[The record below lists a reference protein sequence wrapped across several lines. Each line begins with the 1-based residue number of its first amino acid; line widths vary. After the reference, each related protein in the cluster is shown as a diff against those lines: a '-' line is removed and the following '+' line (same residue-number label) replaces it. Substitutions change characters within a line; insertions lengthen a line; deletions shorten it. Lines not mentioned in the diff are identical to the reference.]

1 MADRYLLNRSAYKRL
16 SQTILLLISV
26 VVLSHAQT
34 RLLIHGRV
42 VDGTTARPMANVSIY
57 DRKQG
62 AGTTTDSLGN
72 FSMSVL
78 PGIYNLTFSALGY
91 YARSRFLD
99 MERTNVR
106 MEVALNPD
114 TRQLEEVNVTGRAPD
129 ANVSAAQMSVV
140 RLDMKNLRN
149 IPVVFGEVD
158 ILKALTLQPGVSTV
172 GEGAGGFNVR
182 GGRTDQNLVL
192 LDGAPLFNTSHLLG
206 LLSNLNADAIQDVTL
221 YKGGIPAAYGGR
233 LSSLLL
239 MNTKAGETERVSV
252 TGGIGLLTSRLLVQ
266 GPVTKNKKLTF
277 LAGGRIAYPSLVL
290 GLFPAPTNKDRA
302 FFYDLNGRLTYRLN
316 NDSQLSATVYRS
328 YDTFKFPQDTLYTT
342 QSTLFTARWSQ
353 RLNPRLSINLTA
365 TQSDYR
371 FFLDGLTSTNTYRY
385 RSTIRQR
392 DARFDWLY
400 TPKPAHRLEVGGS
413 LTGYGLRP
421 GAIAPT
427 GDNSNV
433 NTLTLPTEQARE
445 WAGYVSEEWTPFR
458 LLSIQL
464 GVRYAQFTNIGPGVA
479 YQYAEG
485 QPRTRESITDT
496 LRYGSGQALAQY
508 GGWEPRLTI
517 RATITPT
524 SSLKL
529 SYNRTRQYL
538 HLISNTTA
546 ISPVDFWKVSD
557 ALVPPQVA
565 DQFAVGYFHNFR
577 DNQYETSVEVYYKT
591 LENLVEYRN
600 GATLLLNP
608 ALDADL
614 LRAQGR
620 AYGLEVSVQKTR
632 GLLTGLVAY
641 TYSRTLARVP
651 SPYASVQINGGTWYP
666 STFDRP
672 HNLTIATQWK
682 WSRGW
687 TFGTNFV
694 YTSGRP
700 TTYPDGTYRLNGAKV
715 LDYSERNVDRIP
727 NYHRLDVSFTKDG
740 RRTPGQRHYSNWAI
754 SFYNVYAHKNPYS
767 IYFQRVNTTTKSYQL
782 SVFGTII
789 PSLSWNFTW

>member
-1 MADRYLLNRSAYKRL
+1 MANQYKYSLWSLYKLVLLGIMLLVTQQTLAQSKYLIYGQVR
-16 SQTILLLISV
+16 
-26 VVLSHAQT
+26 
-34 RLLIHGRV
+34 
-42 VDGTTARPMANVSIY
+42 DGVTSKPLANVSIY
-57 DRKQG
+57 DSKQG
-62 AGTTTDSLGN
+62 VGITSDSVGH
-72 FSMSVL
+72 FSVQVL
-78 PGIYNLTFSALGY
+78 PGSYNLTFSAVGY
-91 YARSRFLD
+91 YTRSRFL
-99 MERTNVR
+99 
-106 MEVALNPD
+106 EVGLATIRLEVSLNPD
-114 TRQLEEVNVTGRAPD
+114 TRQLDEVNVTGRTPD
-129 ANVSAAQMSVV
+129 ANVSATQMGVV

-206 LLSNLNADAIQDVTL
+206 LLGNLNADAIQDVTL

-239 MNTKAGETERVSV
+239 MNTKPGETDRLLIS
-252 TGGIGLLTSRLLVQ
+252 GGIGLLTSRLMAQ

-277 LAGGRIAYPSLVL
+277 LAGGRIAYPSFML

-302 FFYDLNGRLTYRLN
+302 FFYDLNGRLTYRFN
-316 NDSQLSATVYRS
+316 ANSQLSATVYRS
-328 YDTFKFPQDTLYTT
+328 FDTFKFPQDTLYTT
-342 QSTLFTARWSQ
+342 QSTLLTARLSQ
-353 RLNPRLSINLTA
+353 RLNPHLSVNLTA

-371 FFLDGLTSTNTYRY
+371 FFLNGLTTANTYRY

-392 DARFDWLY
+392 DARMDWLY
-400 TPKPAHRLEVGGS
+400 TPSAKHRLEFGGS
-413 LTGYGLRP
+413 LTGYSLLP

-427 GDNSNV
+427 GDNSNI
-433 NTLTLPTEQARE
+433 NTLTLPTEQGRE

-458 LLSIQL
+458 VLSVQV
-464 GVRYAQFTNIGPGVA
+464 GVRYAQFANVGPGVG
-479 YQYAEG
+479 YQFAEG

-496 LRYGSGQALAQY
+496 LRYGSGQTLAQY

-517 RATITPT
+517 RANVTQN
-524 SSLKL
+524 SSLKV
-529 SYNRTRQYL
+529 SYNRTRQYI

-546 ISPVDFWKVSD
+546 ISPVDFWKLSD

-565 DQFAVGYFHNFR
+565 DQFAVGYFQNFK
-577 DNQYETSVEVYYKT
+577 DNQYETSVEVYHKT

-608 ALDADL
+608 VLDADL
-614 LRAQGR
+614 LRGMGR
-620 AYGLEVSVQKTR
+620 AYGVEVSIQKTR
-632 GLLTGLVAY
+632 GLLTGLIAY

-651 SPYASVQINGGTWYP
+651 SPYPSVQINGGNWYP

-682 WSRGW
+682 WKRGW

-700 TTYPDGTYRLNGAKV
+700 TTYPDGTYRLNGSKV
-715 LDYSERNVDRIP
+715 LDYSQRNADRIP
-727 NYHRLDVSFTKDG
+727 DYHRLDVSFTKDG
-740 RRTPGQRHYSNWAI
+740 RRSADQRHYSNW
-754 SFYNVYAHKNPYS
+754 SVSLYNVYAHKNPYS

-782 SVFGTII
+782 SVLGTVI
-789 PSLSWNFTW
+789 PSISWNFVW

>member
-1 MADRYLLNRSAYKRL
+1 MP
-16 SQTILLLISV
+16 
-26 VVLSHAQT
+26 VLSAHAQK
-34 RLLIHGRV
+34 RYQIRGRV
-42 VDGTTARPMANVSIY
+42 TDGVLGKPLVNVSVF
-57 DRKQG
+57 DNKQG
-62 AGTTTDSLGN
+62 AGTRTDSTGAYSLR
-72 FSMSVL
+72 VL
-78 PGIYNLTFSALGY
+78 PGLYNLTFSAVGY
-91 YARSRFLD
+91 NTRTRYADLSRAD
-99 MERTNVR
+99 
-106 MEVALNPD
+106 EVADMTMNPD
-114 TRQLEEVNVTGRAPD
+114 IRQLDEVSVTGRAPD
-129 ANVSAAQMSVV
+129 ANVSATQMSVV

-206 LLSNLNADAIQDVTL
+206 LFSNLNADAIQDVTL

-239 MNTKAGETERVSV
+239 MNTKPGETERVSV
-252 TGGIGLLTSRLLVQ
+252 SGGIGLLTSRLLVQ
-266 GPVTKNKKLTF
+266 GPVTKTKRLTF
-277 LAGGRIAYPSLVL
+277 LAGGRIAYPSFVL
-290 GLFPAPTNKDRA
+290 ALFPAPTNKDRA

-316 NDSQLSATVYRS
+316 SDSQLSATVYRS
-328 YDTFKFPQDTLYTT
+328 FDTFKFPQDTLYTT
-342 QSTLFTARWSQ
+342 QSTLLTARWSQ
-353 RLNPRLSINLTA
+353 RLNPRLSFNLTA

-371 FFLDGLTSTNTYRY
+371 FFLDGLTATNTYRY

-392 DARFDWLY
+392 DARLDWLY
-400 TPKPAHRLEVGGS
+400 TPSAHRLEIGGS
-413 LTGYGLRP
+413 LTGYSMLP

-427 GDNSNV
+427 GNNSNI

-445 WAGYVSEEWTPFR
+445 WAGYLSEEWTPFR
-458 LLSIQL
+458 VLSVQV
-464 GVRYAQFTNIGPGVA
+464 GVRYAQFTNVGPGVA
-479 YQYAEG
+479 YQYADG
-485 QPRTRESITDT
+485 QPRTRESIVDT
-496 LRYGSGQALAQY
+496 LRYASGQAVAHY
-508 GGWEPRLTI
+508 GGWEPRLTV
-517 RATITPT
+517 RANITPS
-524 SSLKL
+524 SSLKI

-546 ISPVDFWKVSD
+546 ISPVDFWKVSN

-565 DQFAVGYFHNFR
+565 DQFAVGYFQNVR
-577 DNQYETSVEVYYKT
+577 ENQYETSVEVYHKT
-591 LENLVEYRN
+591 LQNLVEYRN

-608 ALDADL
+608 TLDADL
-614 LRAQGR
+614 LQGQGR
-620 AYGLEVSVQKTR
+620 AYGVEVSVQKTR
-632 GLLTGLVAY
+632 GLLTGLISY
-641 TYSRTLARVP
+641 TYSRTWARVP
-651 SPYASVQINGGTWYP
+651 SPYPSVQINGGNWYP

-682 WSRGW
+682 WSWGW

-715 LDYSERNVDRIP
+715 LDYSQRNADRIP
-727 NYHRLDVSFTKDG
+727 DYHRLDVSFTKDG
-740 RRTPGQRHYSNWAI
+740 RRTPEQRHYSNWSV
-754 SFYNVYAHKNPYS
+754 SFYNVYARKNPYS

-782 SVFGTII
+782 SVFGTVI

>member
-1 MADRYLLNRSAYKRL
+1 MHFLLVRGVLA
-16 SQTILLLISV
+16 IVLLL
-26 VVLSHAQT
+26 VLKPDLQAQIRFRIYGQVT
-34 RLLIHGRV
+34 
-42 VDGTTARPMANVSIY
+42 DGVTNKPLANVSVY
-57 DRKQG
+57 DKKQG
-62 AGTTTDSLGN
+62 AGTTTDSTGA
-72 FSMSVL
+72 FSMQVL
-78 PGIYNLTFSALGY
+78 PGPYNLTFSAVGY
-91 YARSRFLD
+91 YTRSRFLEI
-99 MERTNVR
+99 ERTNIR

-114 TRQLEEVNVTGRAPD
+114 TRQLDEVNVKGRTPD
-129 ANVSAAQMSVV
+129 ANVSATQMSVI

-239 MNTKAGETERVSV
+239 MNTKAGETDRISV
-252 TGGIGLLTSRLLVQ
+252 TGGIGLITSRILVQ
-266 GPVTKNKKLTF
+266 GPIAKNKKLTF
-277 LAGGRIAYPSLVL
+277 LAGGRIAYPSVML

-302 FFYDLNGRLTYRLN
+302 FFYDVNGRLTYRLT

-342 QSTLFTARWSQ
+342 QSTLLTARWSQ
-353 RLNPRLSINLTA
+353 RLNPQLSFNLTA

-371 FFLDGLTSTNTYRY
+371 FFLDGLTTANMYRY
-385 RSTIRQR
+385 RSTVRQR
-392 DARFDWLY
+392 DARLDWLY
-400 TPKPAHRLEVGGS
+400 TPKPKHKLEFGGS
-413 LTGYGLRP
+413 LTGYSLLP

-427 GDNSNV
+427 GDNSNI
-433 NTLTLPTEQARE
+433 NAQTLPNEQARE
-445 WAGYVSEEWTPFR
+445 LAGYFSEEWTPFR
-458 LLSIQL
+458 VLSVQV
-464 GVRYAQFTNIGPGVA
+464 GVRYAQFTNVGPGVA

-496 LRYGSGQALAQY
+496 LHYANGQALAHY
-508 GGWEPRLTI
+508 SGWEPRLTI
-517 RATITPT
+517 RANLTPT
-524 SSLKL
+524 SSLKV
-529 SYNRTRQYL
+529 SYNRTRQFL

-565 DQFAVGYFHNFR
+565 DQFAVGYFRNLG
-577 DNQYETSVEVYYKT
+577 DNMYETSVEVYHKT

-608 ALDADL
+608 TLDADL

-620 AYGLEVSVQKTR
+620 AYGVEVSVQKTR
-632 GLLTGLVAY
+632 GILTGLISY

-651 SPYASVQINGGTWYP
+651 STYPSVQINGGEWYP

-672 HNLTIATQWK
+672 HNLAIATQWK

-700 TTYPDGTYRLNGAKV
+700 TTYPDGTYRLNGTKV
-715 LDYSERNVDRIP
+715 LDYSQRNADRIP
-727 NYHRLDVSFTKDG
+727 DYHRLDVSFTKDG
-740 RRTPGQRHYSNWAI
+740 RRTPNQRHYSNWSF

-767 IYFQRVNTTTKSYQL
+767 IYFQRANTTTKSYQL

-789 PSLSWNFTW
+789 PSLSWNFTY

>member
-1 MADRYLLNRSAYKRL
+1 MR
-16 SQTILLLISV
+16 Q
-26 VVLSHAQT
+26 
-34 RLLIHGRV
+34 RLLFVSLLFTLHLPLLAQVRFRIYGQV
-42 VDGTTARPMANVSIY
+42 TDGVTNKPLANVSIY
-57 DRKQG
+57 DKKQG
-62 AGTTTDSLGN
+62 VGLATDSTGV
-72 FSMSVL
+72 FSVQVL
-78 PGIYNLTFSALGY
+78 PGPYNLTFSAVGY
-91 YARSRFLD
+91 YARSRYL
-99 MERTNVR
+99 EIGRANVR
-106 MEVALNPD
+106 MEIVLNPD

-129 ANVSAAQMSVV
+129 ANVSATQMSVV
-140 RLDMKNLRN
+140 RIDMKNLRN

-233 LSSLLL
+233 LSSLLI
-239 MNTKAGETERVSV
+239 MNTKPGETDRVSIN
-252 TGGIGLLTSRLLVQ
+252 GGIGLLTSRLLVQ
-266 GPVTKNKKLTF
+266 GPMSKNKKLTF
-277 LAGGRIAYPSLVL
+277 LAGGRIAYPSFVL
-290 GLFPAPTNKDRA
+290 GMFPAPTNKDRA
-302 FFYDLNGRLTYRLN
+302 FFYDLNGRLTYRIN
-316 NDSQLSATVYRS
+316 DDSQVSATVYRT

-342 QSTLFTARWSQ
+342 QSTNVTARWSQ
-353 RLNPRLSINLTA
+353 RLNPRLSLNLTA

-371 FFLDGLTSTNTYRY
+371 FFLDGLTATNTYRY

-392 DARFDWLY
+392 DARLDWLY
-400 TPKPAHRLEVGGS
+400 APSPKHRIEFGGS
-413 LTGYGLRP
+413 LTGYSLLP
-421 GAIAPT
+421 GAITPT
-427 GDNSNV
+427 GDNSNI
-433 NTLTLPTEQARE
+433 NTLTLSTEQARE

-458 LLSIQL
+458 VLSVQV
-464 GVRYAQFTNIGPGVA
+464 GARYTQFTNVGPGVA
-479 YQYAEG
+479 YAYTEG

-496 LRYGSGQALAQY
+496 LRYGSGQPLAQY
-508 GGWEPRLTI
+508 SGWEPRLTI
-517 RATITPT
+517 RANITPN
-524 SSLKL
+524 SSLKI

-577 DNQYETSVEVYYKT
+577 ENQYETSVEVYHKT

-608 ALDADL
+608 ILNADL

-620 AYGLEVSVQKTR
+620 AYGVEVSLQKTR

-651 SPYASVQINGGTWYP
+651 SPYPSVQINRGDWYP

-700 TTYPDGTYRLNGAKV
+700 TTYPDGTYRLNGTKV
-715 LDYSERNVDRIP
+715 LDYSQRNADRIP
-727 NYHRLDVSFTKDG
+727 DYHRLDVSFTKDG
-740 RRTPGQRHYSNWAI
+740 RRAPGQRRYSNW
-754 SFYNVYAHKNPYS
+754 SVSLYNVYAHKNPYS
-767 IYFQRVNTTTKSYQL
+767 IYFQRINTTTKSYQL
-782 SVFGTII
+782 SVFGTVI
-789 PSLSWNFTW
+789 PSLSWNFTY

>member
-1 MADRYLLNRSAYKRL
+1 MRHFSVRIILI
-16 SQTILLLISV
+16 TGLLLMATTS
-26 VVLSHAQT
+26 LLAQIRFRIYGQVT
-34 RLLIHGRV
+34 
-42 VDGTTARPMANVSIY
+42 DGVSKKPLANVSVY
-57 DRKQG
+57 DKKQG
-62 AGTTTDSLGN
+62 VGLTTDSLGN
-72 FSMSVL
+72 FSIQVL
-78 PGIYNLTFSALGY
+78 PGPYNLTFSAVGY
-91 YARSRFLD
+91 YARSRFL
-99 MERTNVR
+99 EISRANVR

-114 TRQLEEVNVTGRAPD
+114 TRQLDEVNVTGRTPD
-129 ANVSAAQMSVV
+129 ANVSATQMSVV

-239 MNTKAGETERVSV
+239 MNTKTGETDRVSV
-252 TGGIGLLTSRLLVQ
+252 TGGIGLLTSRVLVQ
-266 GPVTKNKKLTF
+266 GPATKNKKLTF
-277 LAGGRIAYPSLVL
+277 LAGGRIAYPSFIL

-302 FFYDLNGRLTYRLN
+302 FFYDLNGRLTYRLA

-342 QSTLFTARWSQ
+342 QSTLLTARWSQ
-353 RLNPRLSINLTA
+353 RFNPHLSFNLTA

-371 FFLDGLTSTNTYRY
+371 FFLDGLTTANTYRY

-392 DARFDWLY
+392 DARLDWLY
-400 TPKPAHRLEVGGS
+400 APSTRHRLEFGGS
-413 LTGYGLRP
+413 LTDYSLLP
-421 GAIAPT
+421 GAIAPA
-427 GDNSNV
+427 GDKSNI
-433 NTLTLPTEQARE
+433 NALTLHTEQARE
-445 WAGYVSEEWTPFR
+445 WAGYISEEWTPFR
-458 LLSIQL
+458 VLSVQV
-464 GVRYAQFTNIGPGVA
+464 GVRYAQFTNVGPGVA
-479 YQYAEG
+479 YRYAEG

-496 LRYGSGQALAQY
+496 LRYGSGQTVAQY

-517 RATITPT
+517 RANLTPN
-524 SSLKL
+524 SSLKV
-529 SYNRTRQYL
+529 SYNRTRQFL

-565 DQFAVGYFHNFR
+565 DQFAVGYFQNLH
-577 DNQYETSVEVYYKT
+577 DNEYETSIEVYHKT
-591 LENLVEYRN
+591 LQNLVEYRN

-614 LRAQGR
+614 LRAEGR
-620 AYGLEVSVQKTR
+620 AYGVEVSVQKTR

-641 TYSRTLARVP
+641 TYSRTLARVS
-651 SPYASVQINGGTWYP
+651 SPYPSVQINGGEWYP

-682 WSRGW
+682 WKRGW

-715 LDYSERNVDRIP
+715 LDYSQRNADRIP
-727 NYHRLDVSFTKDG
+727 DYHRLDVSFTKDG
-740 RRTPGQRHYSNWAI
+740 RRTVGQKRYSNW
-754 SFYNVYAHKNPYS
+754 SVSLYNVYAHKNPYS

-782 SVFGTII
+782 SVFGTVI
-789 PSLSWNFTW
+789 PSISWNFTY

>member
-1 MADRYLLNRSAYKRL
+1 MTYRIRIKYWLLFVSCWFLCGSA
-16 SQTILLLISV
+16 
-26 VVLSHAQT
+26 HAQT
-34 RLLIHGRV
+34 RFHIYGQV
-42 VDGTTARPMANVSIY
+42 MDGVTNKPLANVSVY
-57 DRKQG
+57 DKKQG
-62 AGTTTDSLGN
+62 AGTTTDSTGA
-72 FSMSVL
+72 FSMQVL
-78 PGIYNLTFSALGY
+78 PGPYNLTFSAVGY
-91 YARSRFLD
+91 YTRSRFLEI
-99 MERTNVR
+99 ERGNIR

-114 TRQLEEVNVTGRAPD
+114 TRQLDEVNVKGRTPD
-129 ANVSAAQMSVV
+129 ANVSATQMSVV

-233 LSSLLL
+233 LSSLLI
-239 MNTKAGETERVSV
+239 MNTKPGETDRIRVD
-252 TGGIGLLTSRLLVQ
+252 GGMGLLTSRLMVQ

-277 LAGGRIAYPSLVL
+277 LAGGRIAYPSFIL
-290 GLFPAPTNKDRA
+290 GLFPEPTNKDRA

-316 NDSQLSATVYRS
+316 ADSQVSATVYRS

-342 QSTLFTARWSQ
+342 QSTLLTARWSQ
-353 RLNPRLSINLTA
+353 RLNPQLSFNLTA

-371 FFLDGLTSTNTYRY
+371 FFLDGLTAANTYRY

-392 DARFDWLY
+392 DARLDWLY
-400 TPKPAHRLEVGGS
+400 SPKPTHRLEFGGS
-413 LTGYGLRP
+413 MTGYSLLP
-421 GAIAPT
+421 GSIVPT
-427 GDNSNV
+427 GDFSNINS
-433 NTLTLPTEQARE
+433 LTLPTEQARE
-445 WAGYVSEEWTPFR
+445 WAGYISEEWTPVR
-458 LLSIQL
+458 VLSVQV
-464 GVRYAQFTNIGPGVA
+464 GVRYAQFTNVGPGVA

-496 LRYGSGQALAQY
+496 LRYNSGQAVAQY

-517 RATITPT
+517 RANLTPN
-524 SSLKL
+524 SSLKV
-529 SYNRTRQYL
+529 SYNRTRQFL

-565 DQFAVGYFHNFR
+565 DQLAVGYFRNFN
-577 DNQYETSVEVYYKT
+577 DNMYETSIEVYHKT

-608 ALDADL
+608 TLDADL
-614 LRAQGR
+614 LRAQGK
-620 AYGLEVSVQKTR
+620 AYGVEVSVQKTR
-632 GLLTGLVAY
+632 GLLTGLIAY
-641 TYSRTLARVP
+641 TYSRTLARVS
-651 SPYASVQINGGTWYP
+651 SPYPSVQINGGEWYP

-687 TFGTNFV
+687 TFGTNFI

-715 LDYSERNVDRIP
+715 LDYSQRNADRIP
-727 NYHRLDVSFTKDG
+727 DYHRLDVSFTKDG
-740 RRTPGQRHYSNWAI
+740 RRTPGQRHYSNWSI

-789 PSLSWNFTW
+789 PSISWNFTY

>member
-1 MADRYLLNRSAYKRL
+1 MVYYLREKIRTAIWLLFVSGWLLCASA
-16 SQTILLLISV
+16 
-26 VVLSHAQT
+26 HAQT
-34 RLLIHGRV
+34 RFRIYGQV
-42 VDGTTARPMANVSIY
+42 MDGVTNKPLVNVSVF
-57 DRKQG
+57 DKKQG
-62 AGTTTDSLGN
+62 AGTTTDSTGA
-72 FSMSVL
+72 FSMQVL
-78 PGIYNLTFSALGY
+78 PGSYNLTFSAVGY
-91 YARSRFLD
+91 YTRSRFLEI
-99 MERTNVR
+99 ERANIR

-114 TRQLEEVNVTGRAPD
+114 TRQLDEVNVKGRTPD
-129 ANVSAAQMSVV
+129 ANVSATQMSVV

-233 LSSLLL
+233 LSSLLI
-239 MNTKAGETERVSV
+239 MNTKPGETERIRVD
-252 TGGIGLLTSRLLVQ
+252 GGIGLLTSRLMVQ
-266 GPVTKNKKLTF
+266 GPVAKNKKLTF
-277 LAGGRIAYPSLVL
+277 LAGGRIAYPSFIL
-290 GLFPAPTNKDRA
+290 GLFPEPTNKDRA

-316 NDSQLSATVYRS
+316 ADSQLSATVYRS

-342 QSTLFTARWSQ
+342 QSTLLTARWSQ
-353 RLNPRLSINLTA
+353 RVNPQLSFNLTA

-371 FFLDGLTSTNTYRY
+371 FFLDGLTNANTYRY

-400 TPKPAHRLEVGGS
+400 SPSAKHRLEFGGS
-413 LTGYGLRP
+413 LTGYSLLP
-421 GAIAPT
+421 GSIVPT
-427 GDNSNV
+427 GEFSNINS
-433 NTLTLPTEQARE
+433 LTLPTEQARE
-445 WAGYVSEEWTPFR
+445 WAGYISEEWTPFR
-458 LLSIQL
+458 VLSVQV
-464 GVRYAQFTNIGPGVA
+464 GVRYTQFTNVGPGVA
-479 YQYAEG
+479 YKYAEG

-496 LRYGSGQALAQY
+496 LRYSSGQAVAQY

-517 RATITPT
+517 RANLTPN
-524 SSLKL
+524 SSLKI
-529 SYNRTRQYL
+529 SYNRTRQFL

-565 DQFAVGYFHNFR
+565 DQIAVGYFHNV
-577 DNQYETSVEVYYKT
+577 NNNMYETSVEVYHKT

-608 ALDADL
+608 TLDADL
-614 LRAQGR
+614 LRAQGK
-620 AYGLEVSVQKTR
+620 AYGVEVSVQKTR
-632 GLLTGLVAY
+632 GLLTGLIAY
-641 TYSRTLARVP
+641 TYSRTLARVS
-651 SPYASVQINGGTWYP
+651 SPYPSVQINGGEWYP

-715 LDYSERNVDRIP
+715 LDYSQRNADRIP
-727 NYHRLDVSFTKDG
+727 DYHRLDVSFTKDG
-740 RRTPGQRHYSNWAI
+740 RRTVGQRHYSNWSI

-789 PSLSWNFTW
+789 PSISWNFTY

>member
-1 MADRYLLNRSAYKRL
+1 MRHFFVQIVLTS
-16 SQTILLLISV
+16 ILLLAGTS
-26 VVLSHAQT
+26 LFAQIRFRIYGQVT
-34 RLLIHGRV
+34 
-42 VDGTTARPMANVSIY
+42 DGVTKKPLPNVSIY
-57 DRKQG
+57 DKKQG
-62 AGTTTDSLGN
+62 VGLTSDSLGN
-72 FSMSVL
+72 FTINVL
-78 PGIYNLTFSALGY
+78 PGNYNLTFSAVGY
-91 YARSRFLD
+91 YARSRYL
-99 MERTNVR
+99 EVGRGTIR
-106 MEVALNPD
+106 MEVALSPD
-114 TRQLEEVNVTGRAPD
+114 TRELDAVNVTGRAPD
-129 ANVSAAQMSVV
+129 ANVSATQMGVV
-140 RLDMKNLRN
+140 RIDMKNLRN
-149 IPVVFGEVD
+149 IPVVFGEID

-192 LDGAPLFNTSHLLG
+192 LDGAPLFNTSHMLG

-221 YKGGIPAAYGGR
+221 YKGGIPATYGGR

-239 MNTKAGETERVSV
+239 MNTKSGETDRLHIN
-252 TGGIGLLTSRLLVQ
+252 GGIGLLTSRLTVQ

-277 LAGGRIAYPSLVL
+277 LASGRIAYPSLVL

-302 FFYDLNGRLTYRLN
+302 FFYDLNARLTYRLN
-316 NDSQLSATVYRS
+316 ENSQVSVTGYRS

-342 QSTLFTARWSQ
+342 QSTIATARWSQ
-353 RLNPRLSINLTA
+353 RLNTHLSFNLTV
-365 TQSDYR
+365 TQSDYQ
-371 FFLDGLTSTNTYRY
+371 FFLDGLTFTNTYRY
-385 RSTIRQR
+385 RSTINQR
-392 DARFDWLY
+392 DGRLDWLY
-400 TPKPAHRLEVGGS
+400 APSAKHRIEFGGS
-413 LTGYGLRP
+413 VTGYNLLP

-427 GDNSNV
+427 GDNSNIIAI
-433 NTLTLPTEQARE
+433 TLPSEQARE
-445 WAGYVSEEWTPFR
+445 WAGYVSEEWTPTR
-458 LLSIQL
+458 VVSVQV
-464 GVRYAQFTNIGPGVA
+464 GARYAQFTNVGPGVA

-496 LRYGSGQALAQY
+496 LRYGSGQTVAQY
-508 GGWEPRLTI
+508 GGWEPRVTV
-517 RATITPT
+517 RANITPN
-524 SSLKL
+524 SSLKI

-546 ISPVDFWKVSD
+546 ISPVDFWKVSN

-565 DQFAVGYFHNFR
+565 DQFAVGYFHNFKE
-577 DNQYETSVEVYYKT
+577 NQYETSIEVYHKT

-620 AYGLEVSVQKTR
+620 AYGVEVSVQKTS

-651 SPYASVQINGGTWYP
+651 SPFPNVQINGGNWYP

-700 TTYPDGTYRLNGAKV
+700 TTYPDGTYRLNGVKV
-715 LDYSERNVDRIP
+715 LDYSQRNADRIP
-727 NYHRLDVSFTKDG
+727 DYHRLDVSFTKDG
-740 RRTPGQRHYSNWAI
+740 RRTIGQRHYSNWSI

-789 PSLSWNFTW
+789 PSLSWNFTF

>member
-1 MADRYLLNRSAYKRL
+1 MPQHLRILIAI
-16 SQTILLLISV
+16 ILLSLCVALGIA
-26 VVLSHAQT
+26 HAQVRYRIYGQIT
-34 RLLIHGRV
+34 
-42 VDGTTARPMANVSIY
+42 DGITNKPLANVSVY
-57 DRKQG
+57 DKKQG
-62 AGTTTDSLGN
+62 VGLTTDSLGN
-72 FSMSVL
+72 FSIQVL
-78 PGIYNLTFSALGY
+78 PGPYNLTFSAVGY
-91 YARSRFLD
+91 YARSRLL
-99 MERTNVR
+99 EISRATVR

-129 ANVSAAQMSVV
+129 ANVSATQMSVV

-239 MNTKAGETERVSV
+239 MNTKPGETDRISV
-252 TGGIGLLTSRLLVQ
+252 NGGIGLLTSRLLVQ

-277 LAGGRIAYPSLVL
+277 LAGGRMAYPSLVL

-302 FFYDLNGRLTYRLN
+302 FFYDLNGRLTYRLTS
-316 NDSQLSATVYRS
+316 DSQLSATIYRS
-328 YDTFKFPQDTLYTT
+328 FDTFKFPQDTLYTT
-342 QSTLFTARWSQ
+342 QSTLLTARWSQ
-353 RLNPRLSINLTA
+353 RLNPRLSFNLTA

-371 FFLDGLTSTNTYRY
+371 FFLDGLTTTNTYRY

-392 DARFDWLY
+392 DARLDWLFI
-400 TPKPAHRLEVGGS
+400 PKPERRTATHRLEFGGS
-413 LTGYGLRP
+413 LTGYSLLS

-427 GDNSNV
+427 GDNSNI

-445 WAGYVSEEWTPFR
+445 WAGYFSEEWTPFR
-458 LLSIQL
+458 VLSVQV
-464 GVRYAQFTNIGPGVA
+464 GVRYAQFTNVGPGVA

-496 LRYGSGQALAQY
+496 LRYGSGQAVAHY

-517 RATITPT
+517 RANLTPN
-524 SSLKL
+524 SSLKV
-529 SYNRTRQYL
+529 SYNRTRQFL

-565 DQFAVGYFHNFR
+565 DQFAVGYFHNFGE
-577 DNQYETSVEVYYKT
+577 NQYETSVEVYHKT
-591 LENLVEYRN
+591 LQNLVEYRN

-608 ALDADL
+608 TLDADL
-614 LRAQGR
+614 LRGQGR
-620 AYGLEVSVQKTR
+620 AYGVEVSVQKTR
-632 GLLTGLVAY
+632 GLLTGLIAY

-651 SPYASVQINGGTWYP
+651 SPYPSVQINGGEWYP

-715 LDYSERNVDRIP
+715 LDYSQRNADRIP
-727 NYHRLDVSFTKDG
+727 DYHRLDVSFSKDG
-740 RRTPGQRHYSNWAI
+740 RRTVGQRHYSHWSI
-754 SFYNVYAHKNPYS
+754 SFYNVYGHKNPYS
-767 IYFQRVNTTTKSYQL
+767 IYFQRVNTTTRSYQL
-782 SVFGTII
+782 SVFGTVI
-789 PSLSWNFTW
+789 PSISWNFTY

>member
-1 MADRYLLNRSAYKRL
+1 MRQRLGLLFCLVLLHLPLLAQKRYLIR
-16 SQTILLLISV
+16 
-26 VVLSHAQT
+26 
-34 RLLIHGRV
+34 GRV
-42 VDGTTARPMANVSIY
+42 TDAVTGRGLTGVSIT
-57 DRKQG
+57 DKKQG
-62 AGTTTDSLGN
+62 AGTTTDSTGAYQLR
-72 FSMSVL
+72 VL
-78 PGIYNLTFSALGY
+78 PGLYNLTFSAVGY
-91 YARSRFLD
+91 YTRSRYAD
-99 MERTNVR
+99 VSRAD
-106 MEVALNPD
+106 EVADLALNPD
-114 TRQLEEVNVTGRAPD
+114 IRQLEEVSVTGRAPD

-140 RLDMKNLRN
+140 KLDMKNLRN

-239 MNTKAGETERVSV
+239 INTKSGETERITLS
-252 TGGIGLLTSRLLVQ
+252 GGIGLITSRLLAQ

-277 LAGGRIAYPSLVL
+277 LAGGRIAYPSLL
-290 GLFPAPTNKDRA
+290 LSLFPAPTNRNRA
-302 FFYDLNGRLTYRLN
+302 SFYDLNGRLTYRFN
-316 NDSQLSATVYRS
+316 AGSQLTATVYRS
-328 YDTFKFPQDTLYTT
+328 FDTFKFPQDTLYTT
-342 QSTLFTARWSQ
+342 QSTLVTARYSQ
-353 RLNPRLSINLTA
+353 RLNPYLSFNATA

-371 FFLDGLTSTNTYRY
+371 LFLDGLNASNTYRY
-385 RSTIRQR
+385 RSTLRQR
-392 DARFDWLY
+392 EARLDMLWAPPSGQ
-400 TPKPAHRLEVGGS
+400 TPSKHRLEFGGS
-413 LTGYGLRP
+413 LTGYNVLP
-421 GAIAPT
+421 GAITPT
-427 GDNSNV
+427 GERTNV
-433 NTLTLPTEQARE
+433 NAQTLPTEQARE
-445 WAGYVSEEWTPFR
+445 WAGYLSEEFTPIR
-458 LLSIQL
+458 WLSVQAGI
-464 GVRYAQFTNIGPGVA
+464 RYAQFTNRGPGVT

-485 QPRTRESITDT
+485 QARSRETITDT
-496 LRYGSGQALAQY
+496 LQVGAGQPLAKY
-508 GGWEPRLTI
+508 GGWEPRLTV
-517 RATITPT
+517 RVNITPV
-524 SSLKL
+524 SSLKI

-565 DQFAVGYFHNFR
+565 DQWAVGYFQNFQ
-577 DNQYETSVEVYYKT
+577 DNQYETSVEVYRKDMT
-591 LENLVEYRN
+591 NLVEYRN

-608 ALDADL
+608 TLDADL

-620 AYGLEVSVQKTR
+620 AYGVEVSIQKTR
-632 GLLTGLVAY
+632 GLLTGLLAY
-641 TYSRTLARVP
+641 TYSRTLAQVP
-651 SPYASVQINGGTWYP
+651 TSFARDQINNGDWYP

-682 WSRGW
+682 WRRGW

-700 TTYPDGTYRLNGAKV
+700 TTYPDGSYRLNGTKV
-715 LDYSERNVDRIP
+715 LDYSQRNADRIAD
-727 NYHRLDVSFTKDG
+727 YHRLDVSFTKDG
-740 RRTPGQRHYSNWAI
+740 RRTPGQRRYSNWSV

-767 IYFQRVNTTTKSYQL
+767 VYFQRVNTTTRSYQL

-789 PSLSWNFTW
+789 PSVSWNFTY

>member
-1 MADRYLLNRSAYKRL
+1 MVNQTKGKAIRYGILTLLCFYTCTV
-16 SQTILLLISV
+16 Q
-26 VVLSHAQT
+26 AQ
-34 RLLIHGRV
+34 IRV
-42 VDGTTARPMANVSIY
+42 RIYGQVNDGVTGKPITNVSVY
-57 DRKQG
+57 DKKQG
-62 AGTTTDSLGN
+62 AGTTTDSTGA
-72 FSMSVL
+72 FSMQVL
-78 PGIYNLTFSALGY
+78 PGPYNLTFSAVGY
-91 YARSRFLD
+91 YSRSRFL
-99 MERTNVR
+99 EAGRNTIR
-106 MEVALNPD
+106 LEVALNPD
-114 TRQLEEVNVTGRAPD
+114 TRQLDEVNVTGRTPD
-129 ANVSAAQMSVV
+129 ANVSATQMSVV

-192 LDGAPLFNTSHLLG
+192 LDGAPLFNTSHMLG

-266 GPVTKNKKLTF
+266 GPASRNKKLTF
-277 LAGGRIAYPSLVL
+277 LAGGRIAYPSFIL

-302 FFYDLNGRLTYRLN
+302 FFYDINGRLTYRIN
-316 NDSQLSATVYRS
+316 ENSQVSATAYRS

-353 RLNPRLSINLTA
+353 RLSPHLSFNLNA

-371 FFLDGLTSTNTYRY
+371 FFLDGLTSFNTYRY
-385 RSTIRQR
+385 QSTIRQR
-392 DARFDWLY
+392 DARFDGLW
-400 TPKPAHRLEVGGS
+400 TPTAAHRIEFGSS
-413 LTGYGLRP
+413 LTGYQLLP
-421 GAIAPT
+421 GAISPT
-427 GDNSNV
+427 GTNSTIINI
-433 NTLTLPTEQARE
+433 TLPTEQARE
-445 WAGYVSEEWTPFR
+445 WAGYVSEEWTPTR
-458 LLSIQL
+458 VVSVQAGI
-464 GVRYAQFTNIGPGVA
+464 RYAQFTNVGPGVA
-479 YQYAEG
+479 YTYAEG

-496 LRYGSGQALAQY
+496 LHFGSGQSLAKY

-517 RATITPT
+517 RANVTKN
-524 SSLKL
+524 SSLKI

-557 ALVPPQVA
+557 GLVPPQVA
-565 DQFAVGYFHNFR
+565 DQFAIGYFHNVL
-577 DNQYETSVEVYYKT
+577 DNAYETSVEVYHKT

-608 ALDADL
+608 TLDADL

-620 AYGLEVSVQKTR
+620 AYGVEVSIQKTR

-651 SPYASVQINGGTWYP
+651 SPYASVQINGGNWYP

-700 TTYPDGTYRLNGAKV
+700 TTYPDGTYRLNGTKV
-715 LDYSERNVDRIP
+715 LDYSQRNVDRIP
-727 NYHRLDVSFTKDG
+727 DYHRLDISFTKDG
-740 RRTPGQRHYSNWAI
+740 RRTPGQRRYSNWAF
-754 SFYNVYAHKNPYS
+754 SFYNVYARKNPYS

-789 PSLSWNFTW
+789 PSVSWNFNW

>member
-1 MADRYLLNRSAYKRL
+1 MRDKFYIQLIACLGLTIMGGLLSVPSA
-16 SQTILLLISV
+16 Q
-26 VVLSHAQT
+26 AQI
-34 RLLIHGRV
+34 RFRIYGRV
-42 VDGTTARPMANVSIY
+42 VDGVTSKPLGNVSIY
-57 DRKQG
+57 DKKQG

-72 FSMSVL
+72 FSMQVL
-78 PGIYNLTFSALGY
+78 PGPYTLTFSTVGY
-91 YARSRFLD
+91 YARSRFL
-99 MERTNVR
+99 EIRQANVR

-114 TRQLEEVNVTGRAPD
+114 TRQLDEVNITGRTPD
-129 ANVSAAQMSVV
+129 ANVSATQMSVV

-221 YKGGIPAAYGGR
+221 YKGGIPASYGGR

-239 MNTKAGETERVSV
+239 MNTKTGETDRLHV

-266 GPVTKNKKLTF
+266 GPATKNKKLTF
-277 LAGGRIAYPSLVL
+277 LAGGRIAYPSFVL
-290 GLFPAPTNKDRA
+290 SLFPAPTNKDRA
-302 FFYDLNGRLTYRLN
+302 FFYDLNGRLTYRF
-316 NDSQLSATVYRS
+316 NDNSQLSATVYRS
-328 YDTFKFPQDTLYTT
+328 FDTFKFPQDTLYTT
-342 QSTLFTARWSQ
+342 QSTLYTARLSQ
-353 RLNPRLSINLTA
+353 RLNPQLSFNLTA

-371 FFLDGLTSTNTYRY
+371 FFLDGLTATNTYRY

-392 DARFDWLY
+392 DARLDWLY
-400 TPKPAHRLEVGGS
+400 APKHAHRLEFGGG
-413 LTGYGLRP
+413 LTGYSLLP

-427 GDNSNV
+427 GDNSSI

-445 WAGYVSEEWTPFR
+445 LAGYVSEEWTPFR
-458 LLSIQL
+458 VLSVQV
-464 GVRYAQFTNIGPGVA
+464 GVRYAQFTNVGPGIA
-479 YQYAEG
+479 YRYTDG

-508 GGWEPRLTI
+508 GGWEPRVTI
-517 RATITPT
+517 RANVTPN
-524 SSLKL
+524 SSLKI

-557 ALVPPQVA
+557 GLVPPQVA
-565 DQFAVGYFHNFR
+565 DQFALGYFQNFR
-577 DNQYETSVEVYYKT
+577 ENQYETSLEVYHKT

-620 AYGLEVSVQKTR
+620 AYGVEVSVQKTR
-632 GLLTGLVAY
+632 GMLTGLIAY

-651 SPYASVQINGGTWYP
+651 SPFPAVQINGGNWYP

-672 HNLTIATQWK
+672 HNLTVATQWK

-715 LDYSERNVDRIP
+715 LDYSQRNADRIP
-727 NYHRLDVSFTKDG
+727 DYHRLDVSFTKDG
-740 RRTPGQRHYSNWAI
+740 RRTVEQQRYSSWSI
-754 SFYNVYAHKNPYS
+754 SLYNVYAHKNPYS

-782 SVFGTII
+782 SVFGTIV
-789 PSLSWNFTW
+789 PSVSWNFTF